1 MTAYTMTTNHPS
13 VLIFSNS
20 NADAP
25 LTIPY
30 IKKKTTKEKSSRIDA
45 TIVNQ
50 HHFQRQ
56 I

>member
-30 IKKKTTKEKSSRIDA
+30 IEEKDHEEK
-45 TIVNQ
+45 VVG
-50 HHFQRQ
+50 
-56 I
+56 